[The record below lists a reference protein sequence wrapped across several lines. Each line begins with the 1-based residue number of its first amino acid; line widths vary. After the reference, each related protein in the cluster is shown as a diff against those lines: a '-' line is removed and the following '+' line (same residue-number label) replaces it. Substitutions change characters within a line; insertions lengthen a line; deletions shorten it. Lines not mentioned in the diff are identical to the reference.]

1 MTVQKIHPQPVYSPP
16 SLVWEKNSFPCDVK
30 IIVQRSKE
38 DALKYTE
45 KMMLTNVIFILKM
58 RKSEK
63 SGEGGFVVLFKA
75 DCLKGVMLKQYL
87 NEIV

>member
-1 MTVQKIHPQPVYSPP
+1 MTVQKIHPQPIYSPP
-16 SLVWEKNSFPCDVK
+16 SLVWAKKNVSFPCDVK

-38 DALKYTE
+38 DALKNIKKWCYFE
-45 KMMLTNVIFILKM
+45 NGKKNGK
-58 RKSEK
+58 
-63 SGEGGFVVLFKA
+63 GGFVVLFKV